1 MAVRLA
7 SQDIRKVES
16 MSNLLRLSPQ
26 TCMVTSEGMSL
37 NVSTSLLSIYSSILS
52 PFLSMHTCLSS
63 TILLPDFTLLTLS
76 NLVELLSKGYS
87 KQCSDELEV
96 QNLLDIGEALGID
109 LDSLYLGS
117 RDDSNKLFQVK
128 QECNEEEEESV
139 ELAEN
144 IPDIV
149 RAESLE
155 GKVKDIVR
163 KREFIDTEVS
173 EDDTSKSRDDKGLGE
188 TFVDVHI
195 ESEQEKNQI
204 KPTNSLKNENSSVNY
219 KCEMCGK
226 VCLSLSLLGYH
237 YCKHFSRDIS
247 KLDLDVGGTTQ
258 DNSCLRCD
266 QKFYDRNTLLAHL
279 GVKHEYVNTILQ
291 MKGIQV
297 LPLPKMKKKK
307 SSSENMLDNG
317 SLKGEESQSPMSVN
331 ASSIPTAIEENPSMN
346 LTGVKT
352 EFTQDFET
360 NSKVLDEF
368 CTETSTDIDSEGV
381 KCPQCPKQYSSMSKL
396 KQHLC
401 WHFRGEL
408 KNVAEEVMI
417 GNTCGMCNETL
428 KNRSALLM
436 HIGTI
441 HGKLNEVLE
450 MKGLPKLLKSG
461 RSTKPKDSLKHVANK
476 HEDIFDIATES
487 AEIDVSAPLFDG
499 CTCLVCGKIFEDE
512 EKTVE
517 HVEYKHGKLKED
529 FEESSK
535 PKKVGN
541 KRSPDVK
548 FCTSCEVCSKEFD
561 SVSHLTQH
569 MVRMHFWKEVREKFT
584 HLYERNT
591 CLLCSKSFPK
601 QTSTILHVGAMH
613 RKIDEIIEEQGLRPL
628 TNEAVPISKIK
639 AEIETEDNCENVQED
654 CTSTK

>member
-1 MAVRLA
+1 MT
-7 SQDIRKVES
+7 
-16 MSNLLRLSPQ
+16 NLLRLSPQ

-52 PFLSMHTCLSS
+52 PFLSVHTCLSS
-63 TILLPDFTLLTLS
+63 TIILPDFTLLTLS

-87 KQCSDELEV
+87 KQCSDDLEV

-117 RDDSNKLFQVK
+117 RDDSNKLFQIK
-128 QECNEEEEESV
+128 QECDKEEEESA
-139 ELAEN
+139 ELEEN

-149 RAESLE
+149 KRAEHLG

-163 KREFIDTEVS
+163 KREIIDTEVS
-173 EDDTSKSRDDKGLGE
+173 EDDTSKKLDDKE
-188 TFVDVHI
+188 TFVDVYK
-195 ESEQEKNQI
+195 EPEPERNQI
-204 KPTNSLKNENSSVNY
+204 KPAGSLKNDNLPVNY

-237 YCKHFSRDIS
+237 YCKHFSKDIS
-247 KLDLDVGGTTQ
+247 KLDLDNGGTNQ
-258 DNSCLRCD
+258 DNSCLKCD

-291 MKGIQV
+291 MKGIPI
-297 LPLPKMKKKK
+297 LPLPKMKKKN
-307 SSSENMLDNG
+307 SSSENMFDNG
-317 SLKGEESQSPMSVN
+317 SLKGKETQSPMSEN
-331 ASSIPTAIEENPSMN
+331 ASIPTPMEENTAIN
-346 LTGVKT
+346 LSGMKT
-352 EFTQDFET
+352 EVTQEFET
-360 NSKVLDEF
+360 HSKVTDEF
-368 CTETSTDIDSEGV
+368 CTEASPDVDSEGV
-381 KCPQCPKQYSSMSKL
+381 RCPQCPKQYASMSKL

-408 KNVAEEVMI
+408 KNIAEEIMI

-450 MKGLPKLLKSG
+450 MKGFPKLIKSG
-461 RSTKPKDSLKHVANK
+461 RSYRPKDSLKHVANK
-476 HEDIFDIATES
+476 QEEIFDIATEP
-487 AEIDVSAPLFDG
+487 AEIDISAPLFDG
-499 CTCLVCGKIFEDE
+499 CTCLVCGKIFEDKG
-512 EKTVE
+512 KTVE
-517 HVEYKHGKLKED
+517 HVEYRHGKLKED

-535 PKKVGN
+535 PKKVGT

-584 HLYERNT
+584 HLYEKNT

-601 QTSTILHVGAMH
+601 QNSTILHIGAMH
-613 RKIDEIIEEQGLRPL
+613 RKIDEIIEEKGLRPL
-628 TNEAVPISKIK
+628 TSEALNVTKIK
-639 AEIETEDNCENVQED
+639 AEVEETEENLKNLQED
-654 CTSTK
+654 CMK

>member
-7 SQDIRKVES
+7 SQDIRKIES
-16 MSNLLRLSPQ
+16 MTNLLRLSPQ

-52 PFLSMHTCLSS
+52 PFLSVHTCLSS
-63 TILLPDFTLLTLS
+63 TIILPDFTLLTLS

-87 KQCSDELEV
+87 KQCSDDLEV

-117 RDDSNKLFQVK
+117 KDDSNKLFQIK
-128 QECNEEEEESV
+128 QECDKEKEKSA
-139 ELAEN
+139 ELEEN
-144 IPDIV
+144 ITDIV
-149 RAESLE
+149 KRAEHLG

-163 KREFIDTEVS
+163 KREIIDTEVS
-173 EDDTSKSRDDKGLGE
+173 EDDTSKKLDDKE
-188 TFVDVHI
+188 TFVDVYK
-195 ESEQEKNQI
+195 EPEPERNQI
-204 KPTNSLKNENSSVNY
+204 KPAGSLKNDNLPVNY

-237 YCKHFSRDIS
+237 YCKHFSKDIS
-247 KLDLDVGGTTQ
+247 KLDLDNGGTNQ
-258 DNSCLRCD
+258 DNSCLKCD

-291 MKGIQV
+291 MKGIPI
-297 LPLPKMKKKK
+297 LPLPKMKKKN
-307 SSSENMLDNG
+307 SSSENMFDNG
-317 SLKGEESQSPMSVN
+317 SSKGKEAQSPMSEN
-331 ASSIPTAIEENPSMN
+331 ESIPTPMEENTAIN
-346 LTGVKT
+346 LSGMKT
-352 EFTQDFET
+352 EVTQEFET
-360 NSKVLDEF
+360 HSKVTDEF
-368 CTETSTDIDSEGV
+368 CTEASPDVDSEGV
-381 KCPQCPKQYSSMSKL
+381 RCPQCPKQYASMSKL

-408 KNVAEEVMI
+408 KNIAEEIMI

-450 MKGLPKLLKSG
+450 MKGLPKLIKSG
-461 RSTKPKDSLKHVANK
+461 RSYRPKDSLKHVANK
-476 HEDIFDIATES
+476 QEEIFDIATEP
-487 AEIDVSAPLFDG
+487 AEIDISAPLFDG
-499 CTCLVCGKIFEDE
+499 CTCLVCGKIFEDKG
-512 EKTVE
+512 KTVE
-517 HVEYKHGKLKED
+517 HVEYRHGKLKED

-535 PKKVGN
+535 PKKVGT

-584 HLYERNT
+584 HLYEKNT
-591 CLLCSKSFPK
+591 CLLCSKSFPR
-601 QTSTILHVGAMH
+601 QNSTILHVGAMH
-613 RKIDEIIEEQGLRPL
+613 RKIDEIIEEKGLRPL
-628 TNEAVPISKIK
+628 TSEALNVTKIK
-639 AEIETEDNCENVQED
+639 AEVEETEENFKNVQED
-654 CTSTK
+654 CMK

>member
-1 MAVRLA
+1 MT
-7 SQDIRKVES
+7 
-16 MSNLLRLSPQ
+16 NLLRLSPQ
-26 TCMVTSEGMSL
+26 TCMVTSEGLSL

-52 PFLSMHTCLSS
+52 PFLSVHTCLTS
-63 TILLPDFTLLTLS
+63 TIILPDFTLLTLS

-87 KQCSDELEV
+87 KQCSDDLEV

-128 QECNEEEEESV
+128 QEYNNEEEESV
-139 ELAEN
+139 EMEEN
-144 IPDIV
+144 IPNIAK
-149 RAESLE
+149 RAESLG

-163 KREFIDTEVS
+163 KREIIDTELS
-173 EDDTSKSRDDKGLGE
+173 EDDTYKSQDDKDLGE
-188 TFVDVHI
+188 TFVDVSK
-195 ESEQEKNQI
+195 ESDSERSEI
-204 KPTNSLKNENSSVNY
+204 KPADSLKNDHFPVNY

-247 KLDLDVGGTTQ
+247 KLDIDVGGTTQ
-258 DNSCLRCD
+258 DNSCLKCD

-291 MKGIQV
+291 MKGIPV
-297 LPLPKMKKKK
+297 LPLPKLKKKK
-307 SSSENMLDNG
+307 SSSENKLDI
-317 SLKGEESQSPMSVN
+317 ESFKVKENQSPKTEN
-331 ASSIPTAIEENPSMN
+331 ASIPTAIEEKTAIN
-346 LTGVKT
+346 LSGVKS
-352 EFTQDFET
+352 EVAQEFET
-360 NSKVLDEF
+360 HSKAKVSDEF
-368 CTETSTDIDSEGV
+368 CSEASADIDSEGV

-408 KNVAEEVMI
+408 KDVAEDIMM

-450 MKGLPKLLKSG
+450 MKGLPKLIKSG
-461 RSTKPKDSLKHVANK
+461 RSSKHKESLKHVANK
-476 HEDIFDIATES
+476 HEDIFDIANES
-487 AEIDVSAPLFDG
+487 AEVDVSAPLFDG

-535 PKKVGN
+535 PKKVGT

-548 FCTSCEVCSKEFD
+548 FCTSCEVCGKEFD

-601 QTSTILHVGAMH
+601 QNSTILHIGAMH
-613 RKIDEIIEEQGLRPL
+613 RKIDEIIEAQGLRPL
-628 TNEAVPISKIK
+628 TNEAVPITKIK
-639 AEIETEDNCENVQED
+639 AEIEETEDSCENMQED
-654 CTSTK
+654 CTK

>member
-1 MAVRLA
+1 MT
-7 SQDIRKVES
+7 
-16 MSNLLRLSPQ
+16 NLLRLSPQ

-52 PFLSMHTCLSS
+52 PFLSVHTCLSS
-63 TILLPDFTLLTLS
+63 TIILPDFTLLTLS

-87 KQCSDELEV
+87 KQCSDDLEV

-117 RDDSNKLFQVK
+117 RDDSNKLFQIK
-128 QECNEEEEESV
+128 QECDKEEEESA
-139 ELAEN
+139 ELEEN

-149 RAESLE
+149 KRAEHLG

-163 KREFIDTEVS
+163 KREIIDTEVS
-173 EDDTSKSRDDKGLGE
+173 EDDTSKKLDDKE
-188 TFVDVHI
+188 TFVDVYK
-195 ESEQEKNQI
+195 EPEPERNQI
-204 KPTNSLKNENSSVNY
+204 KPAGSLKNDNLPVNY

-237 YCKHFSRDIS
+237 YCKHFSKDIS
-247 KLDLDVGGTTQ
+247 KLDLDNGGTNQ
-258 DNSCLRCD
+258 DNSCLKCD

-291 MKGIQV
+291 MKGIPI
-297 LPLPKMKKKK
+297 LPLPKMKKKN
-307 SSSENMLDNG
+307 SSSENMFDNG
-317 SLKGEESQSPMSVN
+317 SLKGKETQSPMSEN
-331 ASSIPTAIEENPSMN
+331 ASIPTPMEENTAIN
-346 LTGVKT
+346 LSGMKT
-352 EFTQDFET
+352 EVTQEFET
-360 NSKVLDEF
+360 HSKVTDEF
-368 CTETSTDIDSEGV
+368 CTEASPDVDSEGV
-381 KCPQCPKQYSSMSKL
+381 RCPQCPKQYASMSKL

-408 KNVAEEVMI
+408 KNIAEEIMI

-450 MKGLPKLLKSG
+450 MKGLPKLIKSG
-461 RSTKPKDSLKHVANK
+461 RSYRPKDSLKHVANK
-476 HEDIFDIATES
+476 QEEIFDIATEP
-487 AEIDVSAPLFDG
+487 AEIDISAPLFDG
-499 CTCLVCGKIFEDE
+499 CTCLVCGKIFEDKG
-512 EKTVE
+512 KTVE
-517 HVEYKHGKLKED
+517 HVEYRHGKLKED

-535 PKKVGN
+535 PKKVGT

-584 HLYERNT
+584 HLYEKNT

-601 QTSTILHVGAMH
+601 QNSTILHIGAMH
-613 RKIDEIIEEQGLRPL
+613 RKIDEIIEEKGLRPL
-628 TNEAVPISKIK
+628 TSEALNVTKIK
-639 AEIETEDNCENVQED
+639 AEVEETEENFKNVQDD
-654 CTSTK
+654 CMK

>member
-1 MAVRLA
+1 MT
-7 SQDIRKVES
+7 
-16 MSNLLRLSPQ
+16 NLLRLSPQ

-52 PFLSMHTCLSS
+52 PFLSVHTCLSS
-63 TILLPDFTLLTLS
+63 TIILPDFTLLTLS

-87 KQCSDELEV
+87 KQCSDDLEV

-117 RDDSNKLFQVK
+117 RDDSNKLFQIK
-128 QECNEEEEESV
+128 QECDKEEEESA
-139 ELAEN
+139 ELEEN

-149 RAESLE
+149 KRAEHLG

-163 KREFIDTEVS
+163 KREIIDTEVS
-173 EDDTSKSRDDKGLGE
+173 EDDTSKKLDDKE
-188 TFVDVHI
+188 TFVDVYK
-195 ESEQEKNQI
+195 EPEPERNQI
-204 KPTNSLKNENSSVNY
+204 KPAGSLKNDNLPVNY

-237 YCKHFSRDIS
+237 YCKHFSKDIS
-247 KLDLDVGGTTQ
+247 KLDLDNGGTNQ
-258 DNSCLRCD
+258 DNSCLKCD

-291 MKGIQV
+291 MKGIPI
-297 LPLPKMKKKK
+297 LPLPKMKKKN
-307 SSSENMLDNG
+307 SSSENMFDNG
-317 SLKGEESQSPMSVN
+317 SLKGKETQSPMSEN
-331 ASSIPTAIEENPSMN
+331 ASIPTPMEENTAIN
-346 LTGVKT
+346 LSGMKT
-352 EFTQDFET
+352 EVTQEFET
-360 NSKVLDEF
+360 HSKVTDEI
-368 CTETSTDIDSEGV
+368 CTEGSPDVDSEGV
-381 KCPQCPKQYSSMSKL
+381 RCPQCPKQYASMSKL

-401 WHFRGEL
+401 WHFRSEL
-408 KNVAEEVMI
+408 KNIAEEIMI

-450 MKGLPKLLKSG
+450 MKGLPKLIKSG
-461 RSTKPKDSLKHVANK
+461 RSYRPKDSLKHVANK
-476 HEDIFDIATES
+476 QEEIFDIATEP
-487 AEIDVSAPLFDG
+487 AEIDISAPLFDG
-499 CTCLVCGKIFEDE
+499 CTCLVCGKIFEDKG
-512 EKTVE
+512 KTVE
-517 HVEYKHGKLKED
+517 HVEYRHGKLKED

-535 PKKVGN
+535 PKKVGT

-584 HLYERNT
+584 HLYEKNT

-601 QTSTILHVGAMH
+601 QNSTILHIGAMH
-613 RKIDEIIEEQGLRPL
+613 RKIDEIIEEKGLRPL
-628 TNEAVPISKIK
+628 TSEALNVTKIK
-639 AEIETEDNCENVQED
+639 AEVEETEENLKNVQED
-654 CTSTK
+654 CMK